1 MHQGIRILGLVAVM
15 LVGGCAV
22 KSDPISL
29 WVRQEGGTVASA
41 NPSQARLE
49 SVAKRLTRGRPDL
62 QISVYVLASD
72 MVTAYSWPNHHIF
85 VARGL
90 MNRVDDNELAAV
102 LAHELGHLLDRSHV
116 PMTMASLRGCD
127 KNLVIEARADAIGSD
142 LLQRQGCP
150 TEAMITMLGK
160 IECSGTLPQFCRLA
174 MEQRMA
180 LLRSHALRL
189 EALPMLPTTNQ
200 N

>member
-1 MHQGIRILGLVAVM
+1 MGLIAVIIG
-15 LVGGCAV
+15 GGCAV
-22 KSDPISL
+22 QADRVSL
-29 WVRQEGGTVASA
+29 WVRREGGTVASA
-41 NPSQARLE
+41 NPSQTRLE
-49 SVAKRLTRGRPDL
+49 SVASRLTRGRPDL
-62 QISVYVLASD
+62 RISVYVLASD
-72 MVTAYSWPNHHIF
+72 AVTAYSWPNHHIF

-90 MNRVDDNELAAV
+90 MNRLDDNELAAV

-150 TEAMITMLGK
+150 TEAMISMLGK
-160 IECSGTLPQFCRLA
+160 IECSGTLPQFCQMA
-174 MEQRMA
+174 MQQRMA

-189 EALPMLPTTNQ
+189 EALPMLPSTTQ